1 MQIPF
6 LLYFSLTHSLSLS
19 LSLSIS
25 LTEKQSEGQGGGG
38 LTEWFLQSL
47 KIFLKIWKKVAAL
60 PICSLSVKKLLL
72 LHHHVH
78 SVSSLCFGHHHHQ
91 GFATHNL
98 SLSLSLSYSPPLSLS
113 FILKL
118 SLIYG
123 YIWFRHFTPYVV
135 LRVHSNFSF
144 LSKLIFYFYS
154 PPFVRWSSNFQTVQL
169 RLSAKAKKGNAQETE
184 TVSSS

>member
-1 MQIPF
+1 MKVGRKVGGERESAIRRGYNLKKRWERENRKLTQFSHAMQIPF

-19 LSLSIS
+19 LSLSRFPS
-25 LTEKQSEGQGGGG
+25 PRSKARDKGGGI
-38 LTEWFLQSL
+38 TEWFLQSL

-98 SLSLSLSYSPPLSLS
+98 SLSLFLFLTLPLSLFHLFS
-113 FILKL
+113 NFHSSTVTFGFDILLLTSFCAFILTFL
-118 SLIYG
+118 
-123 YIWFRHFTPYVV
+123 
-135 LRVHSNFSF
+135 FSQ
-144 LSKLIFYFYS
+144 
-154 PPFVRWSSNFQTVQL
+154 N
-169 RLSAKAKKGNAQETE
+169 
-184 TVSSS
+184 